1 MSEKKWTDD
10 ERDEA
15 FDRGMETMQRVAL
28 ELYRRGREP
37 LLEELEEARARNADM
52 RAMLEQVTR
61 ERDEARAA
69 CPDCAMWAERSAR
82 WHEDMQRAE
91 RERDEWRDKFLALNQ
106 TAGELCNAC
115 GWAFK
120 IPGES
125 CRCEVVKERDEARAD
140 LARSVAAWESAGM
153 QGRTA
158 HDAMLALAKERD
170 EARAETARLR
180 RLLNMAEDE
189 LVAADDHGRREA
201 NRADTVEAEVE
212 ALKAERDEARAE
224 LSKLRKDYD
233 SVLEA
238 NVGLLD
244 GAPYVDARAAFRR
257 GAEAMREACA
267 RMEPYAY
274 NLDDHLMISKWRS
287 LVRGLSIPEDK

>member
-1 MSEKKWTDD
+1 MNEKKWTDD

-37 LLEELEEARARNADM
+37 LLEELE
-52 RAMLEQVTR
+52 T
-61 ERDEARAA
+61 
-69 CPDCAMWAERSAR
+69 
-82 WHEDMQRAE
+82 
-91 RERDEWRDKFLALNQ
+91 
-106 TAGELCNAC
+106 
-115 GWAFK
+115 
-120 IPGES
+120 
-125 CRCEVVKERDEARAD
+125 VKRERDEARAD
-140 LARSVAAWESAGM
+140 LARSVTAWESAGM

-170 EARAETARLR
+170 EARADAERYLADLRRCASEPYERTRELEALQAEVGRLR
-180 RLLNMAEDE
+180 EMAHDF
-189 LVAADDHGRREA
+189 EA
-201 NRADTVEAEVE
+201 MRQD
-212 ALKAERDEARAE
+212 RDEARAE
-224 LSKLRKDYD
+224 LSKLREDYD

-267 RMEPYAY
+267 RWMSEREGIAQWVY
-274 NLDDHLMISKWRS
+274 DDA
-287 LVRGLSIPEDK
+287 LSALPIPEEP